1 MKRTGFR
8 TRAPRREQ
16 REASQWEV
24 VQVDPDTGEIMG
36 GGL

>member
-1 MKRTGFR
+1 MRRTAFK
-8 TRAPRREQ
+8 PRVPQWAQ